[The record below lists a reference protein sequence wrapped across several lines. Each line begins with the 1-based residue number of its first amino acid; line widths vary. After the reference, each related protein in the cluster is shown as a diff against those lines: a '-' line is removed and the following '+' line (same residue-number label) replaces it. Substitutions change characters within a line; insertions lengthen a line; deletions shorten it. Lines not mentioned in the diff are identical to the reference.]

1 MTERSP
7 LDPPDAEEL
16 ASAAALEAALDGRPG
31 RAELPDTALETAALL
46 RFSTDQG
53 RLNPGRRGELR
64 DQLFASLP
72 ERPSAPARAPFWRS
86 LWMPL
91 GLLGAAAAVVIGIQ
105 VSSREADQASLT
117 SASPTATWA
126 AETKADQVVTDKAVA
141 NRAAPAAEAP
151 MESKGRA
158 GAAPS
163 LGALARTAPDGL
175 AEGARSARARL
186 LPNLKKPELEHAHQL
201 ADTARS
207 EPELEAA
214 RGALT
219 ALTFDLSSQNLDEAD
234 ARWARQDVF
243 CRLAEVA
250 LRLGEPRAAL
260 EWTRQGL
267 ELDGPPS
274 PFLAQLFALDGQARA
289 QLGDET
295 AAAASYMK
303 ALRVNERLLDEH
315 LDGAEADSPRK
326 ESEP

>member
-16 ASAAALEAALDGRPG
+16 AAAAALEAALDGRPAS
-31 RAELPDTALETAALL
+31 AELPDNALETAALL

-53 RLNPGRRGELR
+53 RLHAGRRGELR
-64 DQLFASLP
+64 DQLFSSLP
-72 ERPSAPARAPFWRS
+72 ERPIPPARVPFWRS

-105 VSSREADQASLT
+105 VSSQSSKDAALT
-117 SASPTATWA
+117 SAA
-126 AETKADQVVTDKAVA
+126 APALSADETEADEVVTGEATA
-141 NRAAPAAEAP
+141 SRPAPAAEAP
-151 MESKGRA
+151 MEAKGRA
-158 GAAPS
+158 SAAAP
-163 LGALARTAPDGL
+163 LGALAQAAPSGL
-175 AEGARSARARL
+175 AENARNARTRL
-186 LPNLKKPELEHAHQL
+186 LPNLQKPTLERAHQL
-201 ADTARS
+201 ADSARS

-219 ALTFDLSSQNLDEAD
+219 AIAGNWSAQNLDEAET
-234 ARWARQDVF
+234 RWARQDVL

-250 LRLGEPRAAL
+250 LRLGQPRSAL

-274 PFLAQLFALDGQARA
+274 PFLAQLFALDGQAHA
-289 QLGDET
+289 QLGDQT

-315 LDGAEADSPRK
+315 LGGAGAESPRK